1 MYQGLVPGREFDSIK
16 FGTRLG
22 HRVLRQEETPLGGFT
37 LVSWIRS
44 GPSGVDKA
52 FLFDGVTSFQK
63 SGHGVHTPSVYL
75 HIYHTFHHIEAN
87 DLIKLLAQIISRHPV
102 EPEKFSQKICWQLF
116 RLGGAF

>member
-63 SGHGVHTPSVYL
+63 SGHGAPKCTLPVY
-75 HIYHTFHHIEAN
+75 IYIYVT
-87 DLIKLLAQIISRHPV
+87 
-102 EPEKFSQKICWQLF
+102 LF
-116 RLGGAF
+116 ITLRPMTLSNSWLR